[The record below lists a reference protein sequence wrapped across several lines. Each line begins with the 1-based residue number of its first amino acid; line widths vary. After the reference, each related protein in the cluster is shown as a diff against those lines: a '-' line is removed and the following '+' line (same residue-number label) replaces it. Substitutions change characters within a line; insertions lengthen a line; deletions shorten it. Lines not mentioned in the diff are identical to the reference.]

1 MTSPYLYPG
10 LITKADVIDQTA
22 AAIWGISV
30 NDLNS
35 KCRKEEFI
43 FARHAVRYFR
53 INKLEERP
61 SIISREQKIN
71 HATIWHSCKTAKAL
85 LSTDKDFAGKFQE
98 MINCL
103 QSTNING

>member
-22 AAIWGISV
+22 AAIWNISV
-30 NDLNS
+30 EELNS

-43 FARHAVRYFR
+43 YARHAVRYFR
-53 INKLEERP
+53 INNLADRP

-71 HATIWHSCKTAKAL
+71 HATIWHSCKTVEAL
-85 LSTDKDFAGKFQE
+85 LTTDKDFAGKYQE

-103 QSTNING
+103 QSAQING